1 LTPMVPVRDVM
12 PAAVAD
18 LVRRAPLSPE
28 KVAFAWRSAVGPAI
42 DRATVIELRDRVLH
56 VRARDAAWQREVERS
71 AALIRSRLDT
81 LLGERVVGYIDVSQA

>member
-1 LTPMVPVRDVM
+1 MVPVRDVM

-81 LLGERVVGYIDVSQA
+81 LLGERVVGYIDVSRA

>member
-1 LTPMVPVRDVM
+1 MVPVRDVM